1 MKRKRIFWMATLN
14 LAFYDFC
21 HTNWKK
27 KNISRQYKI
36 LCQEE
41 RTTQQAIS
49 KKLNLQ
55 LKSLKFFLFFPWLC
69 TQHERGRRKRREKKG
84 WKRKLSCWHIWSVV
98 FAVTVKC
105 LVFLLIICETFLDID
120 RNPQMG
126 NSIDWMW
133 FGKVQTCLYKVSQ
146 LAMHIRVKTTSHEV
160 EKLRTRTVQIHW
172 IGEVYRNVLLQ
183 FRL

>member
-1 MKRKRIFWMATLN
+1 MGRKKIFPDSIK
-14 LAFYDFC
+14 FYYLEEAEF
-21 HTNWKK
+21 TTE
-27 KNISRQYKI
+27 IIKI
-36 LCQEE
+36 LPPP
-41 RTTQQAIS
+41 
-49 KKLNLQ
+49 
-55 LKSLKFFLFFPWLC
+55 PWLC
-69 TQHERGRRKRREKKG
+69 TQHERGRRKEKE
-84 WKRKLSCWHIWSVV
+84 WKRKISCWHIWSVV

-105 LVFLLIICETFLDID
+105 LVFLLIICETFPHID

-172 IGEVYRNVLLQ
+172 IWEVYRNVLLQ